1 MRLPRLRRL
10 LAPPLRGLLAL
21 AGRAYVPG
29 PTLDDALRRA
39 QRHAAEGRACTLG
52 YFNPPD
58 EPPAAVAAQDAA
70 IADAVAALQPRGYV
84 SIKAPALRYDPAA
97 LDAVLERCRERGVRA
112 HFDSHDF
119 GNAEPTLACVNHA
132 VDKGIATGLTL
143 PGRWRR
149 SLEDAAFACALGVRV
164 RVVKGEWP
172 DPAAPAADAR
182 AGCLAVVDTLIAHGA
197 REVAIASH
205 DPELAAEALRRLQAA
220 GASCEL
226 ELLHGLPRRALLA
239 LARARGVAVR
249 MYLPF
254 GVAWRPYAL
263 AQARRRP
270 RIVLW
275 LLKDLVVGLLRR
287 GGR

>member
-1 MRLPRLRRL
+1 MRPTGLRRL

-29 PTLDDALRRA
+29 PELADALRRA
-39 QRHAAEGRACTLG
+39 LRHAAQRRACTLG
-52 YFNPPD
+52 YFNPFD
-58 EPPAAVAAQDAA
+58 EPPAAVAAQNVAIVDAM
-70 IADAVAALQPRGYV
+70 AAMEPRGYV
-84 SIKAPALRYDPAA
+84 SIKAPALRYDQVA
-97 LDAVLERCRERGVRA
+97 LDTVLARCRERGVRA

-119 GNAEPTLACVNHA
+119 AGAEATLACVNRA
-132 VDKGIATGLTL
+132 VDQGIATGLTL

-149 SLEDAAFACALGVRV
+149 SIDDAALACALGVRV

-172 DPAAPAADAR
+172 DPAAPDADAS
-182 AGCLAVVDTLIAHGA
+182 AGCLAIVDTLIARGA

-205 DPELAAEALRRLQAA
+205 DPGLVAEALRRLQAA
-220 GASCEL
+220 AIDCEL

-263 AQARRRP
+263 RQARRRP

-275 LLKDLVVGLLRR
+275 LLKDLAFGVLG